1 MNRHLG
7 EDNDRS
13 SSSSDADITRHNEYS
28 KEGELVAKDE
38 QYEKLDY
45 PPAWKFEKWFPGG
58 YSHGRMLKFKKP
70 KNMYRA
76 INFFA
81 GIAIM
86 FYGYDQGV
94 MSQVNLN
101 PDYQVRMKIA
111 PIEGNSRN
119 VAALGGIVSVYYG
132 GTLIG
137 ALVAGSLADRMGR
150 IKAVVFGSIWALLG
164 AVLQA
169 SAYNI
174 TWMCCARVISG
185 VGVGAIDCV
194 IPVWSAEVSS
204 HSARGAFLAIEFFM
218 VGARELRAGSDILTG
233 LDRTLAVSP
242 WHTGSNSS
250 PT

>member
-1 MNRHLG
+1 MATNLG
-7 EDNDRS
+7 KTDS
-13 SSSSDADITRHNEYS
+13 PSSSDTDVVKDHNYSEKAPVVQDDEYDN
-28 KEGELVAKDE
+28 LN
-38 QYEKLDY
+38 Y
-45 PPAWKFEKWFPGG
+45 PPAWKFEKWFIGG
-58 YSHGRMLKFKKP
+58 YKHGRMIKFKSP

-76 INFFA
+76 INLFA
-81 GIAIM
+81 GVAIM

-94 MSQVNLN
+94 MSLVNLN
-101 PDYQVRMKIA
+101 EDYQEKMKIV
-111 PIEGNSRN
+111 PIEHNSRN

-137 ALVAGSLADRMGR
+137 ALAAGSLADRMGR
-150 IKAVVFGSIWALLG
+150 IKAVVWGCLWALLG

-174 TWMCCARVISG
+174 AWMCCARVIAG

-218 VGARELRAGSDILTG
+218 V
-233 LDRTLAVSP
+233 
-242 WHTGSNSS
+242 SS
-250 PT
+250 PRAAKNTNVLM

>member
-1 MNRHLG
+1 
-7 EDNDRS
+7 
-13 SSSSDADITRHNEYS
+13 
-28 KEGELVAKDE
+28 
-38 QYEKLDY
+38 
-45 PPAWKFEKWFPGG
+45 
-58 YSHGRMLKFKKP
+58 
-70 KNMYRA
+70 
-76 INFFA
+76 
-81 GIAIM
+81 M

-101 PDYQVRMKIA
+101 PHYQELMGIA
-111 PIEGNSRN
+111 PIEGKSSVSRTAITIQADLGQGNSRN
-119 VAALGGIVSVYYG
+119 VAALGGIVAVYYG

-150 IKAVVFGSIWALLG
+150 IKAVVFGSLWALLG

-174 TWMCCARVISG
+174 AWMCCARVIAG

-218 VGARELRAGSDILTG
+218 VGWVTFVKTKATANTNHATEHRRSGVSI
-233 LDRTLAVSP
+233 LDRILCLPESKP
-242 WHTGSNSS
+242 
-250 PT
+250 